1 MKHKLNFCDNLS
13 LCLKIVPMLK
23 NPNSCATK
31 TYSLELGGNGEI
43 TSKPGP
49 SRHVFPM
56 SFTHVY
62 TRKLA
67 DQNSRQKQIE
77 HNISRTMWIIVR
89 ENASHA
95 CRRVRMIMLF
105 MRSSSH
111 RVRRPH
117 STLIQKLHVW
127 RSRLESLER
136 RDGLYMKSPR

>member
-1 MKHKLNFCDNLS
+1 MLYAFE
-13 LCLKIVPMLK
+13 IVPMLQ

-31 TYSLELGGNGEI
+31 TYSFELGRNEEI

-49 SRHVFPM
+49 SRHPSRIHVPLSVFPM
-56 SFTHVY
+56 SFTHAY
-62 TRKLA
+62 TRKLP
-67 DQNSRQKQIE
+67 DQHSRQKQIE

-95 CRRVRMIMLF
+95 CRRVRMILLF

-111 RVRRPH
+111 RIRRPH

-136 RDGLYMKSPR
+136 RDGLYMKYP

>member
-1 MKHKLNFCDNLS
+1 MKHKLIFCDNLS

-23 NPNSCATK
+23 NPNSCTIK
-31 TYSLELGGNGEI
+31 SYSLELDGSAKI

-49 SRHVFPM
+49 SKHVFPM

-67 DQNSRQKQIE
+67 DQNSKQKQIE

-89 ENASHA
+89 EHESHA
-95 CRRVRMIMLF
+95 RRRVRMIMLF
-105 MRSSSH
+105 TRSSSQ

-136 RDGLYMKSPR
+136 RDGLYMKYPR